1 MLGKF
6 ENIWTK
12 DKSYFQIIPLR
23 ITPPDMN
30 YTIYTICKNIY
41 IKTDKYTLGFR
52 VLDDNGYFILV
63 GGLDDKKSFPDLK
76 DRIIKKLNYTGCH
89 NIDSIIYK
97 KKVVNKEDKFKRYF
111 ARYFSVNNIELI
123 VRNKV
128 ETMMENLYLNFGKF
142 KPLYKDENGGY
153 INLGE
158 KTMDIL
164 ETIIYPDGIEDD
176 IYGYHY
182 LPVNVEVSIKMN
194 RKYKKKLYGEI

>member
-12 DKSYFQIIPLR
+12 DKSYFQIIPSGMDGTR
-23 ITPPDMN
+23 
-30 YTIYTICKNIY
+30 YTICKNIY
-41 IKTDKYTLGFR
+41 IKTDKYTLGFK
-52 VLDDNGYFILV
+52 VLDDNGYFILI
-63 GGLDDKKSFPDLK
+63 GDLDDKKSFTDLK
-76 DRIIKKLNYTGCH
+76 ERIIKKLNYAGCH

-97 KKVVNKEDKFKRYF
+97 KKVVNKDDKFKRYF
-111 ARYFSVNNIELI
+111 ARYFSINNIELI

-128 ETMMENLYLNFGKF
+128 ETVMENLYLNFGKF

-158 KTMDIL
+158 KTMYIL
-164 ETIIYPDGIEDD
+164 DTIMYLNGTKENIED
-176 IYGYHY
+176 YHY
-182 LPVNVEVSIKMN
+182 LPVNVEINIKMN

>member
-63 GGLDDKKSFPDLK
+63 GGLDDKKTLTGLK
-76 DRIIKKLNYTGCH
+76 DRIIKKLNYAGCH

-97 KKVVNKEDKFKRYF
+97 KKAVNKDDKFKRYF

-123 VRNKV
+123 LRNKV

-176 IYGYHY
+176 IYRYHY
-182 LPVNVEVSIKMN
+182 LPVNVEINIKMN

>member
-12 DKSYFQIIPLR
+12 DKSYFQIIP
-23 ITPPDMN
+23 PGMN
-30 YTIYTICKNIY
+30 GARYTVCKNIY

-52 VLDDNGYFILV
+52 VLDDNGYFIIA
-63 GGLDDKKSFPDLK
+63 GDLDNKKTFTDLK
-76 DRIIKKLNYTGCH
+76 ERIIRKLNYAGSYD
-89 NIDSIIYK
+89 IDSFIYK
-97 KKVVNKEDKFKRYF
+97 KKVINKDDKFERYF

-123 VRNKV
+123 IRNNLNV
-128 ETMMENLYLNFGKF
+128 VIESLYLNFGKF

-153 INLGE
+153 INLGD

-164 ETIIYPDGIEDD
+164 DTIMYLNGAKENIED
-176 IYGYHY
+176 YHY
-182 LPVNVEVSIKMN
+182 LPVNVEINIKMN

>member
-63 GGLDDKKSFPDLK
+63 GGLDDKKTLTGLK
-76 DRIIKKLNYTGCH
+76 DRIIKK
-89 NIDSIIYK
+89 
-97 KKVVNKEDKFKRYF
+97 
-111 ARYFSVNNIELI
+111 
-123 VRNKV
+123 
-128 ETMMENLYLNFGKF
+128 
-142 KPLYKDENGGY
+142 
-153 INLGE
+153 
-158 KTMDIL
+158 
-164 ETIIYPDGIEDD
+164 
-176 IYGYHY
+176 
-182 LPVNVEVSIKMN
+182 IK
-194 RKYKKKLYGEI
+194 L